1 SSDVSENATTAVGS
15 TSSSVSTVTSASPA
29 SASSLPDV
37 SSGATLPD
45 DETRGEFTDD
55 GASSVDRSLDTSA
68 EAGSGSGHGTP
79 PQPAADGCTVGGWPA
94 VDPAAV
100 GPFETMTETNVG
112 PAAGQGAEGDP
123 VAFTVFRPADL
134 SASGLCHPV
143 VTWGNGTGSSPNLYK
158 VLLTHLASHGFIVVA
173 SDSPNVAQ
181 GNPPPMLAGVTWL
194 LEENDNPSSVYYRRV
209 DTSHVGATGHS
220 QGGFATSQVGGSSP
234 ITTIAPLCGA
244 SPQRNL
250 RGPALLLCS

>member
-1 SSDVSENATTAVGS
+1 
-15 TSSSVSTVTSASPA
+15 
-29 SASSLPDV
+29 
-37 SSGATLPD
+37 
-45 DETRGEFTDD
+45 
-55 GASSVDRSLDTSA
+55 
-68 EAGSGSGHGTP
+68 
-79 PQPAADGCTVGGWPA
+79 
-94 VDPAAV
+94 
-100 GPFETMTETNVG
+100 
-112 PAAGQGAEGDP
+112 
-123 VAFTVFRPADL
+123 
-134 SASGLCHPV
+134 
-143 VTWGNGTGSSPNLYK
+143 

-173 SDSPNVAQ
+173 SASPHVAQ

-250 RGPALLLCS
+250 RGPALLLCGGEDEVVDCESIGRAFDASTQPAMLANYVTADHADWVTFRGTALSPMEVATTAWMRVQLMDDVALRAWFYGADCKLCTDDAWEITRRDMDE